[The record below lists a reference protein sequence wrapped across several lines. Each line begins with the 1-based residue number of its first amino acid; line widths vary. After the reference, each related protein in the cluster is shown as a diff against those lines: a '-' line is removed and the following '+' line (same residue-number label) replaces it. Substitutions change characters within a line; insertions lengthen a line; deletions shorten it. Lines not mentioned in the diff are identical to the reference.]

1 MDDLG
6 VPLFLETLVAAKT
19 AQENMLYS
27 DWNDC
32 MQGDINRDLV
42 AAKARPKLLAF
53 VSLPTS
59 LKNPLFLRAL

>member
-1 MDDLG
+1 
-6 VPLFLETLVAAKT
+6 
-19 AQENMLYS
+19 MLYS

-59 LKNPLFLRAL
+59 LKNLLVEGPLGS